1 MNLYDYGPRL
11 SQLLS
16 IDKLLNNKLLLEM
29 VKIPTASLNSD
40 TTKSET
46 SFDEKNCKRCKNN
59 KTISG
64 F

>member
-29 VKIPTASLNSD
+29 VRIPTASLNSD

-46 SFDEKNCKRCKNN
+46 SFDKKKLQEM
-59 KTISG
+59 
-64 F
+64 